1 MRRGSVIALLITLVF
16 ALVVSQ
22 GMNPSTQAQDATPP
36 SEQQAGAPEGVSF
49 VSLASGTIEVLSPG
63 TANLTLGRIRLAPG
77 ATLPFDPTDPSVDLV
92 YMSTG
97 TLTFRVEAPMT
108 VARGVRVGTPI
119 PTEPEAIP
127 ANTEFTLS
135 DGDSALFPPNAA
147 GEVRNDGDEDA
158 TAWVTNVALFA
169 AAPSTPTP

>member
-1 MRRGSVIALLITLVF
+1 LLFTLVL
-16 ALVVSQ
+16 AIVASQ
-22 GMNPSTQAQDATPP
+22 GMDSGTQAQDATPP
-36 SEQQAGAPEGVSF
+36 AEQQAGAPEGVSF

-92 YMSTG
+92 YMSSG
-97 TLTFRVEAPMT
+97 TLTFRVEADMT
-108 VARGVRVGTPI
+108 VARGARAGTPA

-127 ANTEFTLS
+127 ANTEFTMS
-135 DGDSALFPPNAA
+135 DGDSALFPPNAS

-158 TAWVTNVALFA
+158 TAWVTNVALFTSTA
-169 AAPSTPTP
+169 GTPAP